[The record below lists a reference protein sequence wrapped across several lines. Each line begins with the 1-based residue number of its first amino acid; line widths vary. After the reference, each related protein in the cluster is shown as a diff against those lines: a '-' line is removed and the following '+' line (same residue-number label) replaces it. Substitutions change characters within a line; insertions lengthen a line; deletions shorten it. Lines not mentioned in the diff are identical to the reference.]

1 MRAMSEPEVSIID
14 DRGGVHGDM
23 DVDNALHD
31 QGLNVSSLNAS
42 SCLERRPDVGCMQD
56 DVHLQD

>member
-1 MRAMSEPEVSIID
+1 MSEPEVSIID
-14 DRGGVHGDM
+14 DRGEDRGDM

-31 QGLNVSSLNAS
+31 EGLNVSSLNAS
-42 SCLERRPDVGCMQD
+42 SCLERRSDVDCMQD